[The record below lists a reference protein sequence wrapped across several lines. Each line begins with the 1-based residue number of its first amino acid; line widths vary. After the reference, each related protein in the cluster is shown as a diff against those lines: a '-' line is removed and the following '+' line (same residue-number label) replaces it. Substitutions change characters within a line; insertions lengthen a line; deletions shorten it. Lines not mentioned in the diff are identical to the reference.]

1 MEEVKR
7 KRGRPK
13 KNKLPE
19 EIQTLVQEVEEKRKE
34 EAKKEEESL
43 EIKVDDSFKWDV
55 PIGTP
60 IEFFDAN
67 LSYEL
72 TGYRPIN
79 KYQSLDFN
87 PKWFTEVR
95 DTFNRTG
102 HYTEYKFGTKS
113 YTDFWK
119 EQYKRCKYGMTV
131 NGYTVT
137 GDHYFFLNFFRLED
151 LNSTSEAGIG
161 RSIIFPNFMEG
172 QYEWFHYL
180 QLAKRLR
187 LNACMMKAREAE
199 SYLLFI
205 VI

>member
-1 MEEVKR
+1 
-7 KRGRPK
+7 
-13 KNKLPE
+13 
-19 EIQTLVQEVEEKRKE
+19 
-34 EAKKEEESL
+34 
-43 EIKVDDSFKWDV
+43 
-55 PIGTP
+55 
-60 IEFFDAN
+60 
-67 LSYEL
+67 
-72 TGYRPIN
+72 
-79 KYQSLDFN
+79 
-87 PKWFTEVR
+87 
-95 DTFNRTG
+95 
-102 HYTEYKFGTKS
+102 
-113 YTDFWK
+113 
-119 EQYKRCKYGMTV
+119 MTV